1 MEFQRQQSIYLQIAD
16 YICEEILRHVWE
28 ENSKIPSIR
37 DLAILVEVNPN
48 TVVRTYAYLE
58 EKGIIYKERGLGY
71 FIADDGYNQALRF
84 KKELFLNE
92 HLPGVFKNIDLLNI
106 TFKDLQNL
114 YQQHKNKIMGEKHE
128 K

>member
-16 YICEEILRHVWE
+16 YICEEILRHIWKAHD
-28 ENSKIPSIR
+28 KIPSVR

-48 TVVRTYAYLE
+48 TVVRTYNYLE

-71 FIADDGYNQALRF
+71 FVALDGYDKAINF

-92 HLPGVFKNIDLLNI
+92 YLPVIFKNLDLLNL
-106 TFKDLQNL
+106 TFNDLQNL
-114 YQQHKNKIMGEKHE
+114 YQQYRNKSMGDKYEK
-128 K
+128 